1 MLQVMKTVDVA
12 GDTVRAVELL
22 KQAGDED
29 LIVRL
34 PDGSCFLLAAIDE
47 SDVEVLSARR
57 NAALMQFLDA
67 RAKNPRTIPLQEVK
81 QRLGFAE

>member
-1 MLQVMKTVDVA
+1 MKSLELV
-12 GDTVRAVELL
+12 GDTVRAIELL

-47 SDVEVLSARR
+47 SDVEVLATRR
-57 NAALMQFLDA
+57 IAALMQFLDA
-67 RAKNPRTIPLQEVK
+67 RAKHPQTISLDEVK
-81 QRLGFAE
+81 QRLGLKTE